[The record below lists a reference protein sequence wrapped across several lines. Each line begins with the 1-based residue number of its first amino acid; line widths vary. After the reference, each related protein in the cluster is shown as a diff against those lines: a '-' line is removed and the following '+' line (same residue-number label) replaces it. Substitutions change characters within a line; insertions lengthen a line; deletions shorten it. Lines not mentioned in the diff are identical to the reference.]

1 MTATLLASISALA
14 MVADAT
20 MASAQP
26 GPPPGYQG
34 DQGPPPGDQGP
45 PPGYQ
50 GDQGQGDQ
58 GPPPGYQGD
67 QAPPQGQYA
76 PPPQNG
82 AYDPRA
88 QQYDQDY
95 AARYAAW
102 ANQNCVQ
109 QRANNTAAG
118 AVIGGV
124 LGAAL
129 GAGLSGGRA
138 GATIV
143 GGAVGASTGAAV
155 GSQSATAGGCPPGYV
170 ITAGAPGFYY
180 GGPVYPGVLYGPAW
194 YNPWVFVNGGWVY
207 RPYRSWYYGHRAYRG
222 PRRRY

>member
-58 GPPPGYQGD
+58 GPPPGYQG
-67 QAPPQGQYA
+67 
-76 PPPQNG
+76 
-82 AYDPRA
+82 
-88 QQYDQDY
+88 DY

-180 GGPVYPGVLYGPAW
+180 GGPVYPGVLNGPAW

-207 RPYRSWYYGHRAYRG
+207 RPYRSWYYGHRAYWG